1 MAWNEH
7 DSRGSSVKRYDA
19 ARTVRLIVTEQQKQ
33 WLQSQARNMESMSS
47 VLRRLIDQAMAAE

>member
-1 MAWNEH
+1 
-7 DSRGSSVKRYDA
+7 VKRYNA
-19 ARTVRLIVTEQQKQ
+19 ARTVRLVVTEEQKQ